1 MIPNSKERSSA
12 KVQCKGINQIGIV
25 VKDAESVARNYWD
38 ILGIGPWAIIEWEAP
53 VVYDRRYHG
62 KPVMAREKLAF
73 AQAGGVQIEL
83 VQFVEGPSIYRDWL
97 EERGEG
103 LHHLNF
109 LVDDI
114 DETADLLTKQG
125 FPSLQSGRCGLEEQK
140 GGYNYIDIKPLCAIL
155 EPVHQVKVKVKP
167 VMIP

>member
-1 MIPNSKERSSA
+1 
-12 KVQCKGINQIGIV
+12 
-25 VKDAESVARNYWD
+25 
-38 ILGIGPWAIIEWEAP
+38 
-53 VVYDRRYHG
+53 
-62 KPVMAREKLAF
+62 MAREKLAF